1 VTEPSRARTS
11 PGLLRVY
18 QVLGIVVPLLGAL
31 IGGLLAHRSD
41 AAYER
46 DTGKVL
52 SSGTER
58 GDVIAGALS
67 GFMLAVLIAFLVIVV
82 VNLLRKLVLR
92 TRTDR

>member
-1 VTEPSRARTS
+1 M
-11 PGLLRVY
+11 RVY
-18 QVLGIVVPLLGAL
+18 QVVGILVPLLGAL
-31 IGGLLAHRSD
+31 VGGLLAHRSD
-41 AAYER
+41 VAYTR

-52 SSGTER
+52 SSGTAR

-92 TRTDR
+92 ARSER